1 MPTGTLL
8 ESVVYAFRDLFGSQN
23 FALFSAYVWGVLP
36 CESRH
41 TVSGIYL
48 AGQPKSRYWSLLKFL
63 SRSKWD
69 EMMVV
74 QRLTGLLLE

>member
-23 FALFSAYVWGVLP
+23 FALFSAYVWGVLL

>member
-23 FALFSAYVWGVLP
+23 SALFSAYVWGVLP

-41 TVSGIYL
+41 TVSVIYL
-48 AGQPKSRYWSLLKFL
+48 PVSRKADIGRCSSF
-63 SRSKWD
+63 SAAASGTR
-69 EMMVV
+69 
-74 QRLTGLLLE
+74 